1 MSITGDLELSILKVA
16 LLERVSYHN
25 HSSISAHRTQSP
37 YPAKNGLVVLEGKA
51 SRRAGQA
58 NAVSV
63 PMPTSWI
70 KLLAFAAIERWVTLQ
85 LHKRIG
91 VSIDGA

>member
-37 YPAKNGLVVLEGKA
+37 YPAKNGLVLEGKA

-58 NAVSV
+58 SAVSAPV
-63 PMPTSWI
+63 PTSWI
-70 KLLAFAAIERWVTLQ
+70 KLLAFTAIGRWVTLQ
-85 LHKRIG
+85 LYKRID
-91 VSIDGA
+91 VPRDVA